1 MAPRGFREPVIRD
14 RHLPEQ
20 VPIDAYGAGGFRFA
34 DMSHRGSIRCL
45 PSGIHGW
52 DAVEPADLVI
62 PAFDQVVAEASQI
75 RMLLVGTGE
84 YLVPLREEL
93 RWHLRAAG
101 TGVDVMSTGA
111 AVHTNNILLDERRP
125 VAAALLAAS

>member
-1 MAPRGFREPVIRD
+1 MAPRGFRDPVIRD
-14 RHLPEQ
+14 RRLPTQ

-34 DMSHRGSIRCL
+34 DMSHRGSILCL

-62 PAFDQVVAEASQI
+62 PAFDRVVAEAAQI

-84 YLVPLREEL
+84 YLVPLPEDL

-101 TGVDVMSTGA
+101 IGVDVMSTA
-111 AVHTNNILLDERRP
+111 AAIHTYNILLDERRP

>member
-1 MAPRGFREPVIRD
+1 MAPRGTRD
-14 RHLPEQ
+14 SLVRDQHLPTQ

-34 DMSHRGSIRCL
+34 DMSHRGSILCL

-52 DAVEPADLVI
+52 SAVTAADLVI
-62 PAFDQVVAEASQI
+62 PAFDRVVAEAGQI

-84 YLVPLREEL
+84 YLVPLPEDL

-101 TGVDVMSTGA
+101 IGVDVMSTA
-111 AVHTNNILLDERRP
+111 AAIHTYNILLDERRP